1 MLSLW
6 ESYLGE
12 LAVGVMNC
20 LILYAPSAVCI
31 GGGMSLSGEF
41 LLAGLRRKLEQFPY
55 FNNCFSAV
63 RLLTA
68 AFAGEAGAVGAA
80 LLTED
85 EG

>member
-1 MLSLW
+1 
-6 ESYLGE
+6 
-12 LAVGVMNC
+12 
-20 LILYAPSAVCI
+20 
-31 GGGMSLSGEF
+31 MSLSGEF